1 MNILQ
6 QIMQMQSKMELHL
19 QCALSR
25 DAGQL
30 DSRWA
35 TVAKGSREVG
45 KSMLLLALL
54 LLLLLLG
61 LGIAADAVALS
72 SNSSCSTFYES
83 VSRSGAP
90 RSKQANKHQ
99 PSLSSLLFPSSA
111 LPPTP
116 SCLWKCP
123 CCCPQPELHS
133 IKIALHSK
141 RGTYFNFAY
150 FVNEYNRN
158 E

>member
-1 MNILQ
+1 MNIRLMNILQ
-6 QIMQMQSKMELHL
+6 QKMQMQSRMELHL

-45 KSMLLLALL
+45 KLMLLLALL
-54 LLLLLLG
+54 LALLLLLLG
-61 LGIAADAVALS
+61 LGIAADADALS
-72 SNSSCSTFYES
+72 SNSSCSAFYES

-99 PSLSSLLFPSSA
+99 PSPPP
-111 LPPTP
+111 LPPLHCRQHHLVYENVLVVVLSL
-116 SCLWKCP
+116 SCT
-123 CCCPQPELHS
+123 Q
-133 IKIALHSK
+133 
-141 RGTYFNFAY
+141 
-150 FVNEYNRN
+150 
-158 E
+158 

>member
-1 MNILQ
+1 
-6 QIMQMQSKMELHL
+6 MQMQSKMELHL

-35 TVAKGSREVG
+35 TVAKGSREVS
-45 KSMLLLALL
+45 KPMLLLALL
-54 LLLLLLG
+54 LLLLLLLG
-61 LGIAADAVALS
+61 LETAADADALS

-99 PSLSSLLFPSSA
+99 PSPPLSFPRCIAGNTILSMKMSLLLSSA
-111 LPPTP
+111 
-116 SCLWKCP
+116 
-123 CCCPQPELHS
+123 
-133 IKIALHSK
+133 
-141 RGTYFNFAY
+141 
-150 FVNEYNRN
+150 
-158 E
+158 

>member
-1 MNILQ
+1 MNIRLMNILQ

-45 KSMLLLALL
+45 KPMLLLALL

-61 LGIAADAVALS
+61 LETAADADALS

-99 PSLSSLLFPSSA
+99 PSPPPL
-111 LPPTP
+111 LPPLHCRQHHLVYENVLVVVLSL
-116 SCLWKCP
+116 SCT
-123 CCCPQPELHS
+123 Q
-133 IKIALHSK
+133 
-141 RGTYFNFAY
+141 
-150 FVNEYNRN
+150 
-158 E
+158 